1 MSISINCK
9 LSLSKKL
16 RALVGKEAT
25 LTLVSQDIVDGKGTA
40 ILTLDSAD
48 TNGTIKPEEM
58 GETSIMLIPVEI
70 AEEAPNT
77 SSPVHASI
85 FSTVP
90 QGHHKEPIVKK
101 LAAVSAPEEG
111 EEARAIKDEIEVP
124 EAFSDVQIPECKA
137 WVKNMEE
144 LIDAINVAKN
154 KKSNVDIDSAQNDRQ
169 KALLQEMKEKE
180 EAIDIPAWIV
190 NDKVGEVSVND
201 LKISL
206 KLNSP
211 YDLSNIS
218 ARRIA
223 MSKDLKG
230 LLREG
235 YVRFISPTEK
245 DRFVLKT
252 MGETETIASLD
263 VFDNHEQ
270 AMDNMGNIISSR
282 KSLIIDEETAMDV
295 TEKDVETKTED
306 ESMILNLTQDM
317 PVVKTRQV
325 PEGNRK
331 STHSNTSNPPTP
343 KNPNNN
349 RSIPNKI
356 TRANLVKDL

>member
-40 ILTLDSAD
+40 ILTMDSAD
-48 TNGTIKPEEM
+48 TNGTINPEEM

-70 AEEAPNT
+70 AEESPN
-77 SSPVHASI
+77 SQSPVHASI

-111 EEARAIKDEIEVP
+111 EEARAIKEEVEVP
-124 EAFSDVQIPECKA
+124 EVFSEVQIPECKA
-137 WVKNMEE
+137 WVKNMED
-144 LIDAINVAKN
+144 LVNAVNVAKN
-154 KKSNVDIDSAQNDRQ
+154 KKSDVDVSSAQNDRQ

-223 MSKDLKG
+223 TSKDLKS
-230 LLREG
+230 LLRDG

-245 DRFVLKT
+245 DVFVIKT
-252 MGETETIASLD
+252 LGEPETVASLD

-270 AMDNMGNIISSR
+270 AMDNMGNQISSR
-282 KSLIIDEETAMDV
+282 KNPIINEESAMDI
-295 TEKDVETKTED
+295 TEGDLESKTED
-306 ESMILNLTQDM
+306 ESMILNLTQNM
-317 PVVKTRQV
+317 PNVKTKREAPQ
-325 PEGNRK
+325 GNRQ
-331 STHSNTSNPPTP
+331 STHTNTPTSATP
-343 KNPNNN
+343 KSP
-349 RSIPNKI
+349 S
-356 TRANLVKDL
+356 VKPIRKMS